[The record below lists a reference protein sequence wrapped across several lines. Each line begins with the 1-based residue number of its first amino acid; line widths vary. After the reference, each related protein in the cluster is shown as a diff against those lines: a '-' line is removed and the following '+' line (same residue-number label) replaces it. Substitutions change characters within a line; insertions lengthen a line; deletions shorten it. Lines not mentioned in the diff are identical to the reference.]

1 MVTLYECSGCGYFEA
16 WECPR
21 CDKVCVGCGEVV
33 RDPHWGKEKDYE
45 CEKCKNKKGE
55 K

>member
-33 RDPHWGKEKDYE
+33 RDPHWGSTKIMQIKHDYLAQY
-45 CEKCKNKKGE
+45 
-55 K
+55 